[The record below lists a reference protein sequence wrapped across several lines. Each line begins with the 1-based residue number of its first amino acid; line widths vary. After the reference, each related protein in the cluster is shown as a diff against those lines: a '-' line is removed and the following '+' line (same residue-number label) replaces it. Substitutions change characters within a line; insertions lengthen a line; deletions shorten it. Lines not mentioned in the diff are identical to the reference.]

1 MPSRLLCS
9 LRILAACC
17 APALA
22 SHPTTSIYGHDLV
35 TIGAPGNQGAKILDE
50 GIGPI
55 IRAGAIDYTFRVSRT
70 EVTRG
75 QWVEFIDAQR
85 AFLPQTVGAN
95 SSAFT
100 GGAAEWRGTGSDGLP
115 VYEVTRPDLVD
126 RPVVTSWEFVARYMN
141 WLHNGKKP
149 LGVATTAD
157 FETGA
162 YTMANFGVNEPVTR
176 NADARFFIMDFDEW
190 TKAVYYDPNR
200 YGEGQGGYWMNPG
213 SSDDPLTPGAP
224 GVGETSAGWSW
235 SADGL
240 SGPPAV
246 GAYGV
251 ETPWGLL
258 DASGGAREWVEMFPR
273 EGIGHGNEGI
283 LRPVVGSSTEGYSPG
298 SDPLDRDV
306 LGEYGSS
313 ISFLGLRGFR
323 VGAAIPCAD
332 TNGDNIVNFSD
343 LNAVLADFGQSG
355 EQLAGDVN
363 GDGVVDFADLNEV
376 LAAFGTPC
384 E

>member
-1 MPSRLLCS
+1 MPRRLLCS
-9 LRILAACC
+9 LTILAACC

-50 GIGPI
+50 GIGSI

-126 RPVVTSWEFVARYMN
+126 RPVTPSWEFVARYMN

-149 LGVATTAD
+149 LGVATAAD

-176 NADARFFIMDFDEW
+176 NADARFFVMDFDEW

-200 YGEGQGGYWMNPG
+200 YGEGQEGYWRYPDQ
-213 SSDDPLTPGAP
+213 SDTPLVPGAP
-224 GVGETSAGWSW
+224 GVGETSGGWDYVAAG
-235 SADGL
+235 ATYPD
-240 SGPPAV
+240 V

-258 DASGGAREWVEMFPR
+258 DASGGVREWLETYGA
-273 EGIGHGNEGI
+273 E
-283 LRPVVGSSTEGYSPG
+283 T
-298 SDPLDRDV
+298 
-306 LGEYGSS
+306 GEYGGDAAFRPLGGSQIRS
-313 ISFLGLRGFR
+313 EFSLTYDELGYISGANPRTGLFGFR
-323 VGAAIPCAD
+323 VGM
-332 TNGDNIVNFSD
+332 IVPSPGSG
-343 LNAVLADFGQSG
+343 AVLVCCGA
-355 EQLAGDVN
+355 L
-363 GDGVVDFADLNEV
+363 
-376 LAAFGTPC
+376 LAARRRR
-384 E
+384 